1 MRRPLISPLN
11 RRRWQNFRRN
21 RRGYYSLWLFLL
33 LFVVSLF
40 AEFLANDKP
49 LLVAFDGGYYAP
61 VMVAYPETTFGGDFP
76 TEADYTDPFVQ
87 ELIAEKGWILWPPV
101 RFSYDTIIRDL
112 GQPAP
117 SPPSAENWLGTD
129 DQARDVVARMIYG
142 FRISVFFGLILTFFS
157 SLGEAFECSS

>member
-49 LLVAFDGGYYAP
+49 LLVAFDGGYYVP

-87 ELIAEKGWILWPPV
+87 ELIAEKGWIL
-101 RFSYDTIIRDL
+101 
-112 GQPAP
+112 
-117 SPPSAENWLGTD
+117 
-129 DQARDVVARMIYG
+129 
-142 FRISVFFGLILTFFS
+142 
-157 SLGEAFECSS
+157 